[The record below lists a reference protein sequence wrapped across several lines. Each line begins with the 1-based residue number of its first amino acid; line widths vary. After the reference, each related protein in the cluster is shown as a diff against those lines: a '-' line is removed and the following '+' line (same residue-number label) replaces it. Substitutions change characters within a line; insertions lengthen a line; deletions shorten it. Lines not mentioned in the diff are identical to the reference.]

1 MAGHFQ
7 YGVVGVTAAPA
18 LFCGPLPLA
27 SIPIMKIRQFLLFA
41 SLLSA
46 AAFAQEA
53 KPLKVMLITGGCCHD
68 YKTQTNLLKK
78 GLEERINV
86 TVDQIH
92 VDDGST
98 RPALPIYGNP
108 DYAAGYD
115 VVIHDECAADV
126 KDVET
131 VKGVLKPH
139 LDGIPVVA
147 LHCAMHSYRVGEI
160 HKPATKEDDK
170 LWFDLLGLQSS
181 GHGPQQPID
190 IKFTDPAHPV
200 TKGMK
205 DWTTIN
211 EELYNNVHVH
221 EGAKVLATG
230 KQGKQEAVVVWT
242 NLYGPKKTRVFATT
256 IGHNNATVEDARYL
270 DLVAKGLLWS
280 AGKLGDDGRP
290 LAGYGRPKK

>member
-1 MAGHFQ
+1 MKL
-7 YGVVGVTAAPA
+7 PSILA
-18 LFCGPLPLA
+18 LFGALA
-27 SIPIMKIRQFLLFA
+27 
-41 SLLSA
+41 LSA
-46 AAFAQEA
+46 HAQQA

-68 YKTQTNLLKK
+68 YKTQTDILKK

-98 RPALPIYGNP
+98 KPALPIYGNP

-115 VVIHDECAADV
+115 LVIHDECAADV

-139 LDGIPVVA
+139 ADGTPAVN

-160 HKPATKEDDK
+160 HKKATKEPDS
-170 LWFDLLGLQSS
+170 LWFDFLGLQSS

-190 IKFTDPAHPV
+190 IKFTDPGHPV
-200 TKGMK
+200 TKGLK

-221 EGAKVLATG
+221 KGAHVLATG
-230 KQGKQEAVVVWT
+230 AQGKQEAVVAWT
-242 NLYGPKKTRVFATT
+242 NLYGKEKTRVFSTT
-256 IGHNNATVEDARYL
+256 IGHNNATVEDSRYL
-270 DLVAKGLLWS
+270 DLVAKGLLW
-280 AGKLGDDGRP
+280 AADKLDPQGRP
-290 LAGYGRPKK
+290 KAGFGRPKK